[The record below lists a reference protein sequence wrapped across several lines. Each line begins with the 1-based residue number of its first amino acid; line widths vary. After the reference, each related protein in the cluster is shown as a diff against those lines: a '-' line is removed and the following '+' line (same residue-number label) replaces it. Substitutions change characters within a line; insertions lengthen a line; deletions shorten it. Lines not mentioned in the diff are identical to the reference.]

1 MYSDRII
8 FISFTKNGIELAQE
22 IAKNFDSEIHTPKNL
37 HEFMSEYFYQVKAII
52 FVSACGIA
60 VRAIAPFLKSKL
72 TDPAV
77 IVIDEKAKFV
87 IPILSGHIGGANE
100 LARKIAGIINAQAV
114 ITTATDL
121 NNIIAVD
128 EWAVKNNCVIENPEM
143 IKKISGTLLNNQTI
157 GVAVTEKLQETPFEA
172 TLFLRPKNLIL
183 GAGCKK
189 NISPEEFESTVMKF
203 LEGAGVSELSLCALA
218 TIDLKS
224 NERAF
229 LNFAGKHGILFLTF
243 TAKELMSVE
252 REYFSKS
259 EKVFEITGA
268 DNICER
274 AAIFCGEKLTNKNK
288 KNVALLRSKFIFKGI
303 TLALARI

>member
-1 MYSDRII
+1 M
-8 FISFTKNGIELAQE
+8 
-22 IAKNFDSEIHTPKNL
+22 
-37 HEFMSEYFYQVKAII
+37 
-52 FVSACGIA
+52 
-60 VRAIAPFLKSKL
+60 RAIAPFLKSKL

-100 LARKIAGIINAQAV
+100 LARKIAGIIHAQTV

-143 IKKISGTLLNNQTI
+143 IKKISGTLLNNQSI
-157 GVAVTEKLQETPFEA
+157 GIAVTEKLQETPFEA

-189 NISPEEFESTVMKF
+189 NISPEEFENTVLKF
-203 LEGAGVSELSLCALA
+203 LEGAGVSELSLYALA
-218 TIDLKS
+218 SIDLKS

-229 LNFAGKHGILFLTF
+229 LEFADKHRILFLTF
-243 TAKELMSVE
+243 TAKELMSIE

-259 EKVFEITGA
+259 EKVLEITGA

-288 KNVALLRSKFIFKGI
+288 KNVVLLRSKFIFNGI
-303 TLALARI
+303 TLALARIY